1 MGLQIDIVKKLQ
13 GFRFQV
19 QLSCEKEII
28 GVLGA
33 SGSGKSM
40 LLNSVAGLI
49 KPDRGRILL
58 EDMTFFD
65 EGKKVNLPPRKRRT
79 GYLFQNYAMFPHM
92 TVMENIAFGLED
104 MDKKEQQRIA
114 EALLVRFHLS
124 ELGSRYPSQLSGGQ
138 QQRVALARALAVDP
152 KVLLL
157 DEPFSALDQHLKTH
171 MLKDM
176 KEALKHFDGPTLFV
190 THNMDEVYHL
200 CDKVLILNQGHV
212 ETFGEKEDIFQRP
225 PTLAAAQITGCK
237 NIVSVTRKS
246 DHAVNIPEWG
256 ASLVLEIPLTGEKGF
271 IGIREN
277 QIGLGHSGEN
287 CFPVWIA
294 DESEGPF
301 RTTLY
306 LKIGSPAQHVG
317 DFHLQWEM
325 SKAERE
331 AVRRLS
337 EPFQIYIDPAKVFFM
352 KQEKDRNA

>member
-1 MGLQIDIVKKLQ
+1 
-13 GFRFQV
+13 
-19 QLSCEKEII
+19 
-28 GVLGA
+28 
-33 SGSGKSM
+33 M

-49 KPDRGRILL
+49 KPDKGRILL
-58 EDMTFFD
+58 DEMPFFD
-65 EGKKVNLPPRKRRT
+65 EGRKINLPPRKRPT
-79 GYLFQNYAMFPHM
+79 GYLFQNYALFPHM
-92 TVMENIAFGLED
+92 TGMENIAFGLAD
-104 MDKKEQQRIA
+104 MDKQEQQRRA
-114 EALLVRFHLS
+114 SALLARFHLDQ
-124 ELGSRYPSQLSGGQ
+124 LGKRYPTQLSGGQ

-200 CDKVLILNQGHV
+200 CDKVLILNQGQV

-256 ASLVLEIPLTGEKGF
+256 AALMLETPLTGEKGF
-271 IGIREN
+271 MGIRET
-277 QIGLGHSGEN
+277 QIRLAADEEQN
-287 CFPVWIA
+287 AFPVWIA

-306 LKIGSPAQHVG
+306 LKIGSPAQDTG

-325 SKAERE
+325 SKTERE
-331 AVRRLS
+331 TVRRLPA
-337 EPFQIYIDPAKVFFM
+337 PFHIYIDPTKVFFM
-352 KQEKDRNA
+352 KS